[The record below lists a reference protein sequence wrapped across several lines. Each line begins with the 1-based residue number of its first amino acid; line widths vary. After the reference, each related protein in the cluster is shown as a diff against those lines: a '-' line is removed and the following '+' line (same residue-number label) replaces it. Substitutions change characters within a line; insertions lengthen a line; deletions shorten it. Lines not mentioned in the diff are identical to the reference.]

1 AFDAARHQVAVR
13 RLAVGEAELAAQV
26 SGRHVHAPGQCLD
39 VQRPRVLAV
48 DAVPDAAQP
57 REVAQVRWC
66 GGFAAHSC
74 DRATSGPGCPVP
86 FASRPVSG
94 SPGRSRVPAE
104 VRTARPWPPLRPR
117 WGRSRRPGI
126 RSAGPVRPM
135 PGVRPVTAAPPPP
148 TVDGL
153 LPLRRL
159 SRTEGGEELHA
170 LLWTAGPGW
179 RMISSAV
186 LGGGLGEREWILN
199 AQVSHGYRRTD
210 PDRHLASLAAAA
222 GMRGPGVGLMTAA
235 DVSAYGHG
243 HDEGAEA
250 VATVGISVRGWAA
263 SAREGADG
271 APAAGTINIV
281 VALPVALGDAALVNA
296 VSTATEAKVQAL
308 LEAGYDCSGTPTD
321 AVCVAAR
328 VPSPGE
334 ETHAFAGPRSVWGA
348 RLARAVHGAVRRA
361 TPAP

>member
-1 AFDAARHQVAVR
+1 
-13 RLAVGEAELAAQV
+13 
-26 SGRHVHAPGQCLD
+26 
-39 VQRPRVLAV
+39 
-48 DAVPDAAQP
+48 
-57 REVAQVRWC
+57 
-66 GGFAAHSC
+66 
-74 DRATSGPGCPVP
+74 
-86 FASRPVSG
+86 
-94 SPGRSRVPAE
+94 
-104 VRTARPWPPLRPR
+104 
-117 WGRSRRPGI
+117 
-126 RSAGPVRPM
+126 M
-135 PGVRPVTAAPPPP
+135 TAAPPPP

-263 SAREGADG
+263 SAREGTDG